1 MLKAIWHELYHHIP
15 FTAAGAVFGIIAM
28 LAVTLAHTP
37 QTISQVMFF
46 TFHPLHVIFSAM
58 VTTAMYRKF
67 GQHRLW
73 MVLIIGYVGSVGI
86 ATISDAFIPYLE
98 GRTLSIGMT
107 FNVPFLQT
115 AIVPYF
121 HLPEWVL
128 VNGAAAIGIGLGLL
142 RPQTRLPHMTHVL
155 LSTWAS
161 LFGFTAFGTA
171 DWLPLLPVLFIFLFL
186 AVWLPCCFSDIVF
199 PVLWAGGNR
208 EAVHSHAHH

>member
-1 MLKAIWHELYHHIP
+1 MRKAIWHELIHHIP
-15 FTAAGAVFGIIAM
+15 FTASGAVFGIAAM
-28 LAVTLAHTP
+28 AAVSLAHTP
-37 QTISQVMFF
+37 QNVSQVLFF

-67 GQHRLW
+67 GAKRLW
-73 MVLIIGYVGSVGI
+73 LVIIIGYVGSVGI

-98 GRTLSIGMT
+98 GRTLSINMAFT
-107 FNVPFLQT
+107 VPFLST
-115 AIVPYF
+115 AVVPYF

-128 VNGAAAIGIGLGLL
+128 VNCAAAIGIAFGML
-142 RPQTRLPHMTHVL
+142 RPKTTLPHMTHVL

-171 DWLPLLPVLFIFLFL
+171 DWLPLLPVIFIYLFL

-199 PVLWAGGNR
+199 PLLWTGGGR
-208 EAVHSHAHH
+208 AAVHAHAHH